1 MTTTPQT
8 THRTT
13 KVIHDPAKI
22 LAFPPKRTDKFTFD
36 FTLADLEAGLSDPR
50 WRLTNLYTIV
60 NAKKEVVIFR
70 PNIAQT
76 QLLDQMWYRNVVLKA
91 RKMGFSTQI
100 QLLGL
105 DTTLFS
111 PNERMKVIAQ
121 DVSLAEGIF
130 RDVLKFAYDNL
141 PEPFKIAYPTVG
153 EASKSKI
160 EFKNN
165 SIVEVTTSARGTTPT
180 FLHISELGKIAAKDP
195 GKAREIQTG
204 SITAAAED
212 AIIFVESTAEGQT
225 GVFFDT
231 VETARKM
238 QESGAPLWK
247 LDFKLFF
254 FAWWMDP
261 KYVAPANTVP
271 ITDKDHRYFNKV
283 EQDTGTT
290 LTPEQRAWY
299 VKFREV
305 TYAGDQTMMYQ
316 EMPSTVEEP
325 FKVSMEGAY
334 FTEQFTRIRKENRI
348 GNVPYDPH
356 YPVSIFCD
364 IGSNDETALW
374 FIQPCR
380 THYAVIDFYEA
391 TGEPYQHF
399 VDEVDS
405 RNYVLDYVYLPH
417 DANHRRQGEQRNLT
431 PEEMLQSVAPHWRFW
446 LVPRTPDKQMA
457 IQQARNFLPMCVF
470 DESKCKDGIKHLESY
485 RKTWD
490 PRLQTWRPTPRHDA
504 SSNAADAFL
513 QAAQAKAGGYFA
525 VVGGAGG
532 AGFGNDQFGGW
543 YDAPP
548 LLDY

>member
-1 MTTTPQT
+1 MAANPT

-13 KVIHDPAKI
+13 KNQHDPAVK
-22 LAFPPKRTDKFTFD
+22 LAFPPKRTDLVTFEFTEK
-36 FTLADLEAGLSDPR
+36 DLEVGLSDPR
-50 WRLTNLYTIV
+50 WRLSNLYTIV
-60 NAKKEVVIFR
+60 NARKEVVIFR
-70 PNIAQT
+70 PNLAQT
-76 QLLDQMWYRNVVLKA
+76 TLLDNMWYRNAVLKA

-111 PNERMKVIAQ
+111 ANERMKVIAQ

-141 PEPFKIAYPTVG
+141 PEPFRIASPTVG

-180 FLHISELGKIAAKDP
+180 YLHISELGKIAAKDP

-212 AIIFVESTAEGQT
+212 AIIFVESTAEGQM
-225 GVFFDT
+225 GVFFDLI
-231 VETARKM
+231 ETARKM
-238 QESGAPLWK
+238 GESGAELWK

-254 FAWWMDP
+254 FGWWQDP
-261 KYVAPANTVP
+261 KYVAPANSVP
-271 ITDKDHRYFNKV
+271 ITPKDHAYFDRIENELRIK
-283 EQDTGTT
+283 
-290 LTPEQRAWY
+290 LSPEQRAWY

-305 TYAGDQTMMYQ
+305 TYAGSQDMMYQ

-334 FTEQFTRIRKENRI
+334 FTEQFSRIRKENRI
-348 GNVPYDPH
+348 GTVPYDPH
-356 YPVSIFCD
+356 YPVSLFFD
-364 IGSNDETALW
+364 IGANDETAIW

-391 TGEPYQHF
+391 TAEPYQHF
-399 VDEVDS
+399 VEVVDG
-405 RNYVLDYVYLPH
+405 RGYTLDYVYLPH

-431 PEEMLQSVAPHWRFW
+431 PEEMLQNVAPHWRFW
-446 LVPRTPDKQMA
+446 LVPRTPDKIMA

-470 DESKCKDGIKHLESY
+470 DESRCKDGIRHLESY

-490 PRLQTWRPTPRHDA
+490 ARLGTWRNTPRHDA

-513 QAAQAKAGGYFA
+513 QAAQAKAGGYFSA
-525 VVGGAGG
+525 VGGAGG
-532 AGFGNDQFGGW
+532 AGFGNDNFGGW
-543 YDAPP
+543 YSDPP